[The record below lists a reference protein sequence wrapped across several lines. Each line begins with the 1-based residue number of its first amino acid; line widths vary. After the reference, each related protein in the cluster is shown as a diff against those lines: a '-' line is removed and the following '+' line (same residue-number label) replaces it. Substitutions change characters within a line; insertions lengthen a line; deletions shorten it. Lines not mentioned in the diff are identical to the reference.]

1 MHLLAYTDLFR
12 SLARRHKAIAA
23 TPANGRFMRIFISA
37 DPIQKQ
43 IDLSEWYN
51 ALRTK
56 LQAPIGQAYFVL
68 ENYQVDYD
76 DNGGDY
82 FSRKVAGAFLVLR
95 KVKTDDYDAR
105 DVAVDAC
112 ERIAEQLLAAA
123 VPLLREQQRVDIS
136 VGDAWAEHVG
146 PLADGF
152 VGVRLNLSWQ
162 EPATEELTYTPDAF
176 TEID

>member
-1 MHLLAYTDLFR
+1 MHLLAYTALFR
-12 SLARRHKAIAA
+12 GLAQRHKALAA
-23 TPANGRFMRIFISA
+23 TPANGRFLRLFISA

-51 ALRTK
+51 SLRTK
-56 LQAPIGQAYFVL
+56 LKAPLGQAYFVL

-76 DNGGDY
+76 DNQGDY
-82 FSRKVAGAFLVLR
+82 FSRKVAGAFLVLQ

-105 DVAVDAC
+105 DVAVGAC
-112 ERIAEQLLAAA
+112 ELIAEQILAAA
-123 VPLLREQQRVDIS
+123 VPLLRAQHRVDIS

-162 EPATEELTYTPDAF
+162 EPATQELTYNPDAF
-176 TEID
+176 TETE